1 MKSSIILF
9 MIGVL
14 IFQLG
19 SILTDKDHNERIEKL
34 EQQIQHFE
42 KQKTKE

>member
-1 MKSSIILF
+1 
-9 MIGVL
+9 MIGVI

-19 SILTDKDHNERIEKL
+19 SILTDKDHNKRIEKL
-34 EQQIQHFE
+34 EQQIQQTQHFE